1 MTQKPNF
8 DQTENLEDEQRII
21 EYLRSH
27 RDFLE
32 RHPDLLIDMQV
43 SHDSGNGVSLIERQV
58 DVLRE
63 NNQALRKKL
72 RALIEAAEQNES
84 LNQQLYEVLLAAIV
98 QNDLDTAL
106 NVLPDTVKEQF
117 DLPLAVIRLSVDDH
131 DMQARTEIAD
141 KADIEYQQL
150 HARVAHG
157 RSVCDDR
164 LPTQVLKYL
173 FADQAETV
181 GSCALVPL
189 GVGDPLGVL
198 ALASPDENRFRAD
211 LGTLFLNRLGV
222 VVGVVL
228 KRLLG

>member
-8 DQTENLEDEQRII
+8 DQTENLEDEQRVL

-27 RDFLE
+27 RDFLN
-32 RHPDLLIDMQV
+32 RHPDLLVDMQV
-43 SHDSGNGVSLIERQV
+43 SHESGDGVSLIERQV

-63 NNQALRKKL
+63 NNEVLRKKL
-72 RALIEAAEQNES
+72 RALIDTARQNES
-84 LNQQLYEVLLAAIV
+84 LNQQLYEVVLAAIV

-106 NVLPDTVKEQF
+106 DVLPGTIKEQF
-117 DLPLAVIRLSVDDH
+117 DLPLAVIRISADNRELQVR
-131 DMQARTEIAD
+131 AEIVD
-141 KADIEYQQL
+141 KADVDYQQI
-150 HARVAHG
+150 HTRVAHG

-173 FADQAETV
+173 FADRAEQV

-189 GVGDPLGVL
+189 GSGDPSGVL
-198 ALASPDENRFRAD
+198 ALASPDESRFRAD
-211 LGTLFLNRLGV
+211 FGTLFLDRLGV

>member
-8 DQTENLEDEQRII
+8 EQTENLEDEQRII

-27 RDFLE
+27 RDFLD
-32 RHPDLLIDMQV
+32 RHPDLLVDMQL
-43 SHDSGNGVSLIERQV
+43 SHESGNGVSLIERQV

-63 NNQALRKKL
+63 SNEALKKKL
-72 RALIEAAEQNES
+72 RTLIEAAEQNES
-84 LNQQLYEVLLAAIV
+84 LNQQLYEVLLTAIV

-106 NVLPDTVKEQF
+106 DVLPGTIKEQF
-117 DLPLAVIRLSVDDH
+117 DLPLAVIRISVDDRE
-131 DMQARTEIAD
+131 MQARTEIAD
-141 KADIEYQQL
+141 KSDIDYQQL
-150 HARVAHG
+150 HARIAHG

-173 FADQAETV
+173 FADQAEEV

-189 GVGDPLGVL
+189 GTGDPLGVL
-198 ALASPDENRFRAD
+198 ALASPDESRFRAD
-211 LGTLFLNRLGV
+211 FGTLFLDRLGD